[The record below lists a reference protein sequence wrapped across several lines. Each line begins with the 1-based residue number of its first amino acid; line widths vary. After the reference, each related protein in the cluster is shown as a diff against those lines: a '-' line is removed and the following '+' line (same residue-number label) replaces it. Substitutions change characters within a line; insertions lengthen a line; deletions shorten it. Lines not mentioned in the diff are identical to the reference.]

1 MHNPAAGSYGHP
13 DHGAAES
20 GDRPPQRSSGR
31 PQTSHRRLDTARPE
45 TSTSSVGEIPQQTFF
60 PDNDE
65 EDLDEA
71 EEDFQ
76 SDDDE
81 DADVFAFERPQTGA
95 VNLQTIGV
103 GNSRPP
109 IARLATSKSRALTTA
124 DTSRSVS
131 FGFDVNDLARDND
144 RVEEQP
150 SGVDSLSHLS
160 YYDPATTRQPPGL
173 NLNAAAY
180 TPRHDDRNQQRPSV
194 VSATLVGA
202 PSTAHTKNSQM
213 LSKHDVPTKVAS
225 GDSDGPSDQYH
236 EDGLQQNWIEMA
248 AYQNR
253 PDTQASWNIS
263 ELRGATTIP
272 DGITT
277 KGDGMGGLQP
287 KVIAEDIKYDGAN
300 VFEDPDLEDSPY
312 PEVRASVSN
321 IDDPDLP
328 GKLNRSLLSL
338 RMDRVSSVVFTLSSS
353 YHPFFH
359 HRLGIC
365 YHWSR
370 YQYIFLLPRT
380 WAGNIA
386 FGSTVSSC
394 SCRQRGSVTNLLA
407 IDIADSWRTRLAD
420 SWPGACLSMWYI
432 YLDGWVVS
440 RSI

>member
-1 MHNPAAGSYGHP
+1 MTTVINSAPLWCPPPWLEHPPLHTRRTVRCFRSMMCQPKLRQVIVTGHQINTMKTDCNKIGS
-13 DHGAAES
+13 
-20 GDRPPQRSSGR
+20 RW
-31 PQTSHRRLDTARPE
+31 
-45 TSTSSVGEIPQQTFF
+45 
-60 PDNDE
+60 
-65 EDLDEA
+65 
-71 EEDFQ
+71 
-76 SDDDE
+76 
-81 DADVFAFERPQTGA
+81 
-95 VNLQTIGV
+95 
-103 GNSRPP
+103 PP
-109 IARLATSKSRALTTA
+109 IKI
-124 DTSRSVS
+124 D
-131 FGFDVNDLARDND
+131 
-144 RVEEQP
+144 
-150 SGVDSLSHLS
+150 
-160 YYDPATTRQPPGL
+160 
-173 NLNAAAY
+173 
-180 TPRHDDRNQQRPSV
+180 
-194 VSATLVGA
+194 
-202 PSTAHTKNSQM
+202 
-213 LSKHDVPTKVAS
+213 
-225 GDSDGPSDQYH
+225 
-236 EDGLQQNWIEMA
+236 
-248 AYQNR
+248 
-253 PDTQASWNIS
+253 SWNIS